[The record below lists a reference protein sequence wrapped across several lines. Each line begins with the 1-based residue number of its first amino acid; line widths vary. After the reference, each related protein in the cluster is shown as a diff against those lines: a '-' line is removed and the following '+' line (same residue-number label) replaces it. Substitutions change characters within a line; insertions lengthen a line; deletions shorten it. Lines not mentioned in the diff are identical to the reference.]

1 MLPKSYSPLKEV
13 NKKSKAFF
21 YFRNLKD
28 NRVKIHFN
36 LIACLA
42 GAHLIFLT
50 GIKSA
55 VSCKVS
61 SLDFQK
67 IKRQVLRHCLDTYDL
82 PDI

>member
-1 MLPKSYSPLKEV
+1 MLTKRFSPLKEI

-28 NRVKIHFN
+28 NKVKIHFN

-42 GAHLIFLT
+42 GAHLIFIT

-61 SLDFQK
+61 SLIYLFSSFNK
-67 IKRQVLRHCLDTYDL
+67 N
-82 PDI
+82 